1 MSDKIEV
8 KVGREYLERPI
19 MDIVEVIQ
27 TKIKEKYPGYN
38 LAWLEASVPREVVE
52 EEVKSI
58 GAKNAKVIELDV
70 NVLPFRH
77 YGVLMPE
84 GEPLLAAP

>member
-8 KVGREYLERPI
+8 KVGREYLEKPI
-19 MDIVEVIQ
+19 MNIMEIIQ

-38 LAWLEASVPREVVE
+38 LAWLEASVPMDVVE
-52 EEVKSI
+52 EEVQSI

-84 GEPLLAAP
+84 GEQLLSAP